1 MGEPTVC
8 EGPRYLHSQTRSPCT
23 RGPSLDA
30 ALGLRDKPQGRGRA
44 VRALGT
50 RGGGLGPPGR
60 PASRVFS
67 GRGRKGPGA
76 SHLPPRPTGHFLAP
90 PRGVKLGS
98 QICGEHMG

>member
-67 GRGRKGPGA
+67 GEEGRA
-76 SHLPPRPTGHFLAP
+76 LAP
-90 PRGVKLGS
+90 HTSLRGPWGTSWRLPGV
-98 QICGEHMG
+98 